1 LRRRATK
8 IVGTEIVKE
17 VPAPGEAP
25 AFGEQ
30 LDWLHR
36 TRRKLMSRPEKF
48 DALAVRQRKREMVD
62 RAAALYFPN
71 YDASGA
77 ELIIGAERFVA
88 PKALEV
94 QLDDGWAGNASLQ
107 ATR

>member
-1 LRRRATK
+1 LRRRTTK
-8 IVGTEIVKE
+8 ILGTKIVKE

-48 DALAVRQRKREMVD
+48 DTLAVSQRKREMVTA
-62 RAAALYFPN
+62 RQPWIPN
-71 YDASGA
+71 YDAS
-77 ELIIGAERFVA
+77 V
-88 PKALEV
+88 P
-94 QLDDGWAGNASLQ
+94 N
-107 ATR
+107 

>member
-1 LRRRATK
+1 MLGTK
-8 IVGTEIVKE
+8 IVND

-25 AFGEQ
+25 TFDEQ

-36 TRRKLMSRPEKF
+36 TRRKLVSRPEKF

-62 RAAALYFPN
+62 RAVALHFPN

-88 PKALEV
+88 PKTLEV
-94 QLDDGWAGNASLQ
+94 QLDDGWAGNPPLQ